1 MSEVELK
8 KLRYQLAELASSVD
22 IKDKFVR
29 FIIDYDLSS
38 EDVDSIDEIFEQF
51 KEKIN
56 SGENFNNY
64 EFESEFNRKLNFN
77 YQAMKILIKIYY
89 EEEKY
94 FQVCS
99 EYIKSPAGDCV
110 ELDSLKSELLN
121 KKKGL

>member
-64 EFESEFNRKLNFN
+64 EFEYEFNRKLNFN